1 MGKETKVVEA
11 HGMRITSMQHDGVVA
26 TGGAMSMSEAE
37 AGTTDAATQACGFTV
52 EVVGKRCRVTD
63 AQLVD

>member
-1 MGKETKVVEA
+1 
-11 HGMRITSMQHDGVVA
+11 MRITSMQHDGVVA

-52 EVVGKRCRVTD
+52 EVVAARFMNTAGIPAYYVLIRIMY
-63 AQLVD
+63 